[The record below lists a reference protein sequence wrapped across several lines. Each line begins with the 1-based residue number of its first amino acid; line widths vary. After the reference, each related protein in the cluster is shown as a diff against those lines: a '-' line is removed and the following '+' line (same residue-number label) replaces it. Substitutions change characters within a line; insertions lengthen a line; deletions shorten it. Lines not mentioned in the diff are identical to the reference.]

1 MTNRRYIKAL
11 EKRLVNPSDFDTNII
26 CLKEFAECVN
36 NFMTVAKP
44 HFIKKFKAENDSEK
58 SYFSFF
64 RDQSSAQAVDEDLIL
79 AIAKEKAFGGS
90 NRIELSLEGHRI
102 IDLNSSESFR
112 RVVTANGQPL
122 SFTTTIKHTITFS
135 DQFVLTL
142 TDFTPQ
148 SLAKARIQFREKME
162 ELAAENTPTFRIK

>member
-1 MTNRRYIKAL
+1 M

-26 CLKEFAECVN
+26 CLKEFAECVS

-44 HFIKKFKAENDSEK
+44 HFIKKFKAESGSKN

-64 RDQSSAQAVDEDLIL
+64 RDQASAQAADEDLIL

-90 NRIELSLEGHRI
+90 YIIDLSLKGHKI

-112 RVVTANGQPL
+112 RVATANGQPL
-122 SFTTTIKHTITFS
+122 SFTTTIRHTITFS
-135 DQFVLTL
+135 DQFVLIAS
-142 TDFTPQ
+142 P
-148 SLAKARIQFREKME
+148 EKFSSWPE
-162 ELAAENTPTFRIK
+162 